1 MLEGRLRREPPGMHV
16 LIVTHYFP
24 PIGGPGARR
33 MLGWVNGF
41 VAAGHRVTVVTPDAH
56 PRDPYFQPDE
66 HYNGPATVLTP
77 AIFDPARLAR
87 GGDDKATK
95 AADPAATEKRGL
107 AARLRPWLL
116 LPDQRRLANGP
127 LVRAASE
134 AIEDNAQTSIVL
146 TPYPYN
152 KATEDN
158 SEPCV
163 VLTSSPYNSVHLAGK
178 SLKRR
183 FGKRV
188 TWIADFRDDWFHP
201 VFFPFPNAA
210 YRAYNRRLESQVL
223 KHADGLTVVSP
234 STLDKVRSRHPNAS
248 PDAWKTEGPGKWRWM
263 PNGFDPTGAEA
274 ILNQPVAPRAAEAPV
289 RLLFSGTLW
298 QGHPVEALVAA
309 LDRVAEQTG
318 VRFRFE
324 LAGRVIQPLPPTP
337 DPSRVEIVTGGWK
350 LYDEAL
356 TDTRQADLLLIHTG
370 PETQDIKI
378 KVFDAAA
385 VGRPVLVL
393 GPKDSA
399 TVRLVRQ
406 QIADP
411 LVADQ
416 QDQPGIEAALHRYLK
431 TTDESQHAF
440 AGVPDDYDR
449 LIQAV
454 RLLDWASTL

>member
-1 MLEGRLRREPPGMHV
+1 MHV
-16 LIVTHYFP
+16 LILTHYFP

-41 VAAGHRVTVVTPDAH
+41 SAAGHQVTVVTPEAH
-56 PRDPYFQPDE
+56 ERDPYWQAGE
-66 HYNGPATVLTP
+66 QYNGPAKVLTP

-87 GGDDKATK
+87 GEEAK
-95 AADPAATEKRGL
+95 PAASQVATTEKRGL

-134 AIEDNAQTSIVL
+134 AIRADDDRT
-146 TPYPYN
+146 
-152 KATEDN
+152 
-158 SEPCV
+158 V
-163 VLTSSPYNSVHLAGK
+163 VLTSSPYNSIHLAGK

-183 FGKRV
+183 FGDRV

-210 YRAYNRRLESQVL
+210 YRAYNRRLEAQVL
-223 KHADGLTVVSP
+223 RDADGLTVVSP
-234 STLDKVRSRHPNAS
+234 STLEKVRSRHPKLSA
-248 PDAWKTEGPGKWRWM
+248 DAWRLEGTGKWRWM

-274 ILNQPVAPRAAEAPV
+274 ILAQPVAPRDPAAPV

-309 LDRVAEQTG
+309 LDRVAEQSG

-324 LAGRVIQPLPPTP
+324 LAGRVIQPLPPAP

-350 LYDEAL
+350 PYDEAL
-356 TDTRQADLLLIHTG
+356 ADTRQADLLLIHTG

-385 VGRPVLVL
+385 VRRPVLVL
-393 GPKDSA
+393 GPEDSA

-411 LVADQ
+411 LVAEQ
-416 QDQPGIEAALHRYLK
+416 QDQGGIEAALHRYLQ
-431 TTDESQHAF
+431 TADETQHAF
-440 AGVPDDYDR
+440 AGVPKEYDR
-449 LIQAV
+449 LEQAT
-454 RLLDWASTL
+454 RLLDWATQLGESRTQSNGSIF